1 MSVFALGANAQTY
14 CSPTYTLGCTYGDDI
29 NDVYIGTFSDTATG
43 CSTGNYYVATSDTIY
58 IQQTAPTSVEFTSN
72 YSTQYFAIWGDWNND
87 GDWDDAGEHLWSSST
102 NQWNGNVESITIPST
117 VSLGSYRM
125 RIRSNYSAAISATES
140 CSSMSYGEVHDYT
153 VTVTTPPACPAPT
166 FASITASD
174 SSATLTWNS
183 NDTTFVVEY
192 GTSGFVNGLGLQVTV
207 NDTFATIT
215 GLSSNTAYD
224 FYIKTDCTADTN
236 GYSTNVGPFFVKTL
250 CTSVSTPL
258 YESFDTDSTGG
269 FSNPN
274 APSCWYY
281 AENSGAAGYGY
292 ITGSSWNLSPHTGT
306 QMYYLYN
313 SFDSAVEAL
322 ISPAIIGLDSG
333 TKQMDIYM
341 ACTGWS
347 SGNDVIV
354 GTVSSPTDLSN
365 FNAIDTISVPNG
377 ATWNMYTVYF
387 DASAGYNMSDQ
398 HIAIIS
404 TTTNTYTAVYF
415 DEITIKDAP
424 QCLPPSALSVGSL
437 GADSAEVNF
446 TAAGIATYL
455 EYGPVGFVPDFQQ
468 STGTIVTAS
477 SSPHWLT
484 GLDTNTSY
492 DVYVYQMCADSTVSP
507 AFGPATFKTLQ
518 CAPSSMCTFDIELTD
533 TWGDGWNGAQ
543 VEVLNSSGGVE
554 YTLGTGFT
562 SGTSYTETIM
572 VCTGETFTISVSV
585 AGSYPSEIG
594 LNVLSNGS
602 VVDSYTATSATTVGT
617 QMAQF
622 TASCNTACP
631 SPTNLTYV
639 AGKNDATFTFDQ
651 NGGSATYVYEWGPVG
666 FAQSTGLVS
675 SNIDSTTSNTF
686 SISGLSAATCY
697 DVFVIGNCGTSG
709 VSDTLGPLT
718 FCTNLCDT
726 TDLCT
731 WTMSMYDSWGDG
743 WNGAEVQVLYNGV
756 FGQSFT
762 FLTGDSSIVDFQVCS
777 GTQITVVNSA
787 AGSYPSEVS
796 YVLSNASGNQS
807 TSVST
812 GNFAVG
818 VQDTLV
824 ANCVTVSCPM
834 PSNLTNTNIGATT
847 ADISWTGGTGTFLY
861 EYRAQGT
868 TTGPMLSGTSTAATA
883 SLMGLTPSTTYDFYV
898 KEACAPG
905 DTSMTMYHVFTTDS
919 CAAITLG
926 NPQFNVDSVN
936 ATAAAL
942 TFNWNSA
949 NTTGFNISFGDGN
962 STTGTGGTVSHSYT
976 ANGTYSV
983 TLTVYSDCDTASKT
997 FNVQVGTIGIEDN
1010 AGITALMIYPN
1021 PTQGL
1026 VTIDGEISHS
1036 AEVSIRIINYLGQ
1049 EILVDQFDPTSSVL
1063 SKTYDLSAAA
1073 AGAYLIEVA
1082 TDRGVVQKSIIVR
1095 H

>member
-224 FYIKTDCTADTN
+224 FYIKTDCTVDTN

-341 ACTGWS
+341 ASTGWS

-424 QCLPPSALSVGSL
+424 QCLPPSAISIGSL

-455 EYGPVGFVPDFQQ
+455 EYGPIGFVPDFQQ
-468 STGTIVTAS
+468 STGTLVTAS

-518 CAPSSMCTFDIELTD
+518 CAPASMCSFDIELTD
-533 TWGDGWNGAQ
+533 TWGDGWNGAEVQ
-543 VEVLNSSGGVE
+543 VLNSAGGVE
-554 YTLGTGFT
+554 YTLGAGFT
-562 SGTSYTETIM
+562 TGTSYTETIM
-572 VCTGETFTISVSV
+572 VCTGETFTISVST

-602 VVDSYTATSATTVGT
+602 VVDSYTATSATTLGT

-631 SPTNLTYV
+631 SPTNLTFV

-666 FAQSTGLVS
+666 FAQATGLVS

-796 YVLSNASGNQS
+796 YVLSNASGTQS

-818 VQDTLV
+818 TQATLA

-883 SLMGLTPSTTYDFYV
+883 SMMGLTPSTTYDFYV

-942 TFNWNSA
+942 TFNWNST

-1010 AGITALMIYPN
+1010 AGISALMIYPN
-1021 PTQGL
+1021 PTQGF
-1026 VTIDGEISHS
+1026 VTIDGEISHTS
-1036 AEVSIRIINYLGQ
+1036 EVSIRIINYLGQ

-1063 SKTYDLSAAA
+1063 SKTYDLSAVA

>member
-14 CSPTYTLGCTYGDDI
+14 CSPTYSLGCTYGDDI

-292 ITGSSWNLSPHTGT
+292 ITGSSWSLSPHTGT

-341 ACTGWS
+341 ASTGWS

-424 QCLPPSALSVGSL
+424 QCLPPSAISLGSI

-446 TAAGIATYL
+446 TANGIATYL

-468 STGTIVTAS
+468 STGTLVTAS

-518 CAPSSMCTFDIELTD
+518 CAPADMCSFDIELTD
-533 TWGDGWNGAQ
+533 SYGDGWNGAEVQ
-543 VEVLNSSGGVE
+543 VLNSAGGVE
-554 YTLGTGFT
+554 YTLGSAFTTGST
-562 SGTSYTETIM
+562 YTETIM
-572 VCTGETFTISVSV
+572 VCTGETFTISVST

-594 LNVLSNGS
+594 LNVLSSGS
-602 VVDSYTATSATTVGT
+602 IVASYSNSTSTTVGT

-631 SPTNLTYV
+631 TPTNLTYV

-818 VQDTLV
+818 TQDTLV

-834 PSNLTNTNIGATT
+834 PSNMTNTNIGATT

-868 TTGPMLSGTSTAATA
+868 TTGPMLSGASTAATA